1 MRIEDFPGPIGA
13 EVNDTDLS
21 ALDDAQFEALY
32 QAWIDRGVLRIR
44 DQALDDVALQDFS
57 ARFGPLEEIPVLLSQ
72 EERERIPSLYVTVIS
87 NIVVN
92 GAPIGG
98 LGNKEAAWHSDMT
111 YIEVPPPA
119 SILHAIEVPPAG
131 GDTQFA
137 CQHAAL
143 DALPI
148 GLRTRIDGLLIKHD
162 ASHTSVGNLRRGFE
176 PIDDV
181 REIPGAIHPMIKRHE
196 ESNREAL
203 FLGRRDFAYVVGM
216 EVAASEALLDELWSY
231 AALPENVWTQVWQ
244 VGDVIIWDNRRA
256 LHRRDDFDQASR
268 RLMKRCQVLART
280 P

>member
-1 MRIEDFPGPIGA
+1 MRIDNFSGPIGA
-13 EVNDTDLS
+13 EVSDTDLT

-32 QAWIDRGVLRIR
+32 RAWIDRGVLRIR
-44 DQALDDVALQDFS
+44 GQALDDVALQDFS
-57 ARFGPLEEIPVLLSQ
+57 ARFGPLEEIPVLLSK

-119 SILHAIEVPPAG
+119 SILHAIEVPLAG

-143 DALPI
+143 DALP
-148 GLRTRIDGLLIKHD
+148 GELRTRIEGLSIKHD

-176 PIDDV
+176 SIDDV
-181 REIPGAIHPMIKRHE
+181 REIPGAVHPIITRHE
-196 ESNREAL
+196 DSGREAL

-216 EVAASEALLDELWSY
+216 EVAESEALLNELWSY
-231 AALPENVWTQVWQ
+231 AALFENVWTQVWQ

-280 P
+280 A